1 MRLPNERLYSAFKSV
16 SKINVDARAS
26 ISFFQRLTV
35 VGRPLGLPIRFG
47 GRSACPAKLFEVS
60 EQRGLRFLIGQR
72 FGALLAALH
81 NEFVQCG
88 INGQGIIAVETS

>member
-26 ISFFQRLTV
+26 ISFFQRRTV

-47 GRSACPAKLFEVS
+47 GGSACPAKLFEVS
-60 EQRGLRFLIGQR
+60 EQRPLRFLGCQR
-72 FGALLAALH
+72 FGALLAAFHDEL
-81 NEFVQCG
+81 VQSR
-88 INGQGIIAVETS
+88 IDRQGIIPIET